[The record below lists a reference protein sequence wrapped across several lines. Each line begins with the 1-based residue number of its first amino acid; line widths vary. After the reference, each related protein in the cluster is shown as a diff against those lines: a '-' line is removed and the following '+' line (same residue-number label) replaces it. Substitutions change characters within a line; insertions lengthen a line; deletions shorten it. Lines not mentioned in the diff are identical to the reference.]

1 MKYVF
6 YLFIAILLFSCAP
19 KKASIDLANIENELN
34 KKLILGKNLFD
45 KKKYSRAKENFDHII
60 LNDRGSEIGV

>member
-19 KKASIDLANIENELN
+19 KKASIDLENIENELN